1 MEKQNDSM
9 RERLLARLPQPENL
23 AAYREETAALLAKH
37 KRALFW
43 EKWTARTFAL
53 LGVALYLFASS
64 SLIPLREQNLLG
76 VNEKIFLCVMA
87 GMFFFMGLLYALGY
101 QVSQSKVDLLKEVK
115 QVQLQILELQ
125 ASLGKTRENQP

>member
-1 MEKQNDSM
+1 MEQRDDKL
-9 RERLLARLPQPENL
+9 RERLLARLPQPENV
-23 AAYREETAALLAKH
+23 AAYREETVLLMARHEK
-37 KRALFW
+37 ALFW
-43 EKWTARTFAL
+43 EKLAYKTFAL
-53 LGVALYLFASS
+53 VGVALFLFASF